1 MIRNCEGGS
10 QVCERDCPL
19 LLHRLIPCSRSQ
31 IYGIPQTI
39 NSANYVY
46 FLAYKEL
53 FALREE
59 GPDIVNKDQQL
70 DRLVT
75 GMLDTL
81 DYSTCSLDFLIR

>member
-1 MIRNCEGGS
+1 MNVTVLCYSIVS
-10 QVCERDCPL
+10 YLAVA
-19 LLHRLIPCSRSQ
+19 HK

-53 FALREE
+53 FALRDE
-59 GPDIVNKDQQL
+59 GPDIANEDQQL

-75 GMLDTL
+75 GKLDTL
-81 DYSTCSLDFLIR
+81 NYSTCSLDFLIR